1 MTCRVGP
8 AAWPMRG
15 RAAVDSRAMKHFC
28 LAATLLLATCV
39 LPGEPSSADRVV
51 FSLPFAQP
59 YRVPIG
65 SPDSM
70 RAHPVFPEIGATANG
85 EPLDNP
91 RYRLESDNT
100 TIVRVDSSGQGLQGV
115 ARGLAHVRIVL
126 ATALGAPDTT
136 FEVQVVVSHVTIDA
150 ATRILTKL
158 DQKAQLTAFASDAG
172 YRPVPGVTF
181 TWASSRPGVATISS
195 AGVVAA
201 VDEGNAVI
209 TAQADDVS
217 GTVDLTVVQAA
228 ARVQVS
234 PKLDTLRTSGRD
246 RQFQAFAYDS
256 TASRMLPVKILWRS
270 TNPAVATVDAQ
281 GLAIARSAGT
291 ARIVAQVGS
300 AADTATLV
308 LKQVLA
314 FVVVNPGL
322 DTMTAIDDSTRFV
335 AQALDSA
342 QIGIPDLPS
351 VTWTTA
357 DPTIATVDQTGLV
370 RARAN
375 GLVLITAAGAGQS
388 GSAVVLVRQEV
399 SKAKILEDTLL
410 LTGDGATARLHAM
423 GVDKNGYAVPGA
435 GTRFSWGSQLGLVAT
450 VDTGG
455 LVTAHGDG
463 RTRIQALPIN
473 GGQSDT
479 ATVIVTGAP
488 QNLIAFDSPRGIE
501 VVRADGTLRTVLVN
515 GYSGDYYYDAYTP
528 QDPAWSPDG
537 TRLAFALQYVSYY
550 YANAWSIDVSSAD
563 GSIMTE
569 PVSDYLF
576 KGGPAWSPDGKTIAF
591 SWDGAGGSAIYIVPA
606 AGGSSTRLTD
616 AITLDYKPAWSP
628 DGTKIAFQSER
639 DGNNEIYMMNA
650 DGSGVTRLT
659 NDPGQD
665 IEPAWSPDA
674 SQLAFSSTR
683 RGSRDI
689 WLMNADGSNLSLT
702 VAGSAASAV
711 SPAWSPDGA
720 QIVFASLC
728 SRCTPLTSDL
738 YIINRDGT
746 GLRRLTTDAGAGH
759 PSWRV
764 TTPLVAPL
772 AGAAAA
778 PRRRRGPTR

>member
-1 MTCRVGP
+1 
-8 AAWPMRG
+8 
-15 RAAVDSRAMKHFC
+15 MKHFC

-39 LPGEPSSADRVV
+39 LPGEPSNRIVYSFLFD
-51 FSLPFAQP
+51 QP

-65 SPDSM
+65 TPDTTI
-70 RAHPVFPEIGATANG
+70 RAYAVVPRIAATANG
-85 EPLDNP
+85 TPLNNP
-91 RYRLESDNT
+91 QYRLESSNT
-100 TIVRVDSSGQGLQGV
+100 NIVRVDSSGRGLRGV
-115 ARGLAHVRIVL
+115 ARGTAHVRVVL
-126 ATALGAPDTT
+126 ETALGAPDTT
-136 FEVQVVVSHVTIDA
+136 FDVQVVVSHVTIDA
-150 ATRILTKL
+150 ATLILTKL
-158 DQKAQLTAFASDAG
+158 DQKAQLTAYASDEG
-172 YRPVPGVTF
+172 FRPVPGVTF
-181 TWASSRPGVATISS
+181 SWASSRPAVATISS
-195 AGVVAA
+195 AGLVTA
-201 VDEGNAVI
+201 VDEGNTLI
-209 TAQADDVS
+209 TAEADGDTGSV
-217 GTVDLTVVQAA
+217 TLTVVQAA

-234 PKLDTLRTSGRD
+234 PKVDTLRTSGRD

-291 ARIVAQVGS
+291 TKIIAQVGP

-314 FVVVNPGL
+314 FVVVKPGL
-322 DTMTAIDDSTRFV
+322 DTLTAIDDSSRFV

-342 QIGIPDLPS
+342 QIAIPDLPS
-351 VTWTTA
+351 VTWATA
-357 DPTIATVDQTGLV
+357 DATIATVDQTGLV

-375 GLVLITAAGAGQS
+375 GLVLITAASAGQS

-399 SKAKILEDTLL
+399 AKANIVEDSLS
-410 LTGDGATARLHAM
+410 LTGEGASGRLTAV
-423 GVDKNGYAVPGA
+423 GVDKNGYPVPA
-435 GTRFSWGSQLGLVAT
+435 TGTRFSWGSRLGLVAS

-501 VVRADGTLRTVLVN
+501 VVRADGALRTTLV
-515 GYSGDYYYDAYTP
+515 SGHSDYYYDAYTP

-537 TRLAFALQYVSYY
+537 TRLAFALQYISYY

-606 AGGSSTRLTD
+606 AGGSSTRLTN

-628 DGTKIAFQSER
+628 DGTKIAFQSNR
-639 DGNNEIYMMNA
+639 DGNNEIYVMNA

-665 IEPAWSPDA
+665 IEPAWSPDG

-702 VAGSAASAV
+702 VAGSAAIAV

-720 QIVFASLC
+720 QIVFASVC
-728 SRCTPLTSDL
+728 SRCTPQTSDL

-746 GLRRLTTDAGAGH
+746 GLRRLTTDADAGH

-772 AGAAAA
+772 AAA
-778 PRRRRGPTR
+778 PQRRRRATR

>member
-1 MTCRVGP
+1 
-8 AAWPMRG
+8 
-15 RAAVDSRAMKHFC
+15 MKHFC
-28 LAATLLLATCV
+28 LAATLLLVTCV

-51 FSLPFAQP
+51 FTLPFAQP

-70 RAHPVFPEIGATANG
+70 RAHAVFPQIGATANG
-85 EPLDNP
+85 EPLANP
-91 RYRLESDNT
+91 LYRLESDNT
-100 TIVRVDSSGQGLQGV
+100 SIVRVDPSGQGLQGV
-115 ARGLAHVRIVL
+115 ARGTAHVRVFL
-126 ATALGAPDTT
+126 TTALGAPDTT
-136 FEVQVVVSHVTIDA
+136 FDVQVVISGVLVQGSPSVLTRLAQHGQMS
-150 ATRILTKL
+150 ATGV
-158 DQKAQLTAFASDAG
+158 DAG
-172 YRPVPGVTF
+172 GRPVASVPF
-181 TWASSRPGVATISS
+181 TWVSSRPNVATITND
-195 AGVVAA
+195 GEVVA
-201 VDEGNAVI
+201 VDEGITVI
-209 TAQADDVS
+209 TAEADGVP
-217 GTVDLTVVQAA
+217 GTANLQVVQAA

-234 PKLDTLRTSGRD
+234 PKVDTLRTSGRD
-246 RQFQAFAYDS
+246 GQFQAFAYDS

-291 ARIVAQVGS
+291 ARIIAQVGP

-322 DTMTAIDDSTRFV
+322 DTLTAIDDSSRFV

-375 GLVLITAAGAGQS
+375 GLVLITAASAGQS

-399 SKAKILEDTLL
+399 AKANIVEDSLS
-410 LTGDGATARLHAM
+410 LTAEGASGRLTAV
-423 GVDKNGYAVPGA
+423 GVDKNGYPVPA
-435 GTRFSWGSQLGLVAT
+435 TGTRFSWGSRLGLVAS

-463 RTRIQALPIN
+463 RTRVTAQPIN
-473 GGQSDT
+473 GGLADT
-479 ATVIVTGAP
+479 AIIIVSGAP
-488 QNLIAFDSPRGIE
+488 QRLIAFDSPRGIE
-501 VVRADGTLRTVLVN
+501 VVRADGTLRIVLVN
-515 GYSGDYYYDAYTP
+515 GYSGDYYYDTYTP

-537 TRLAFALQYVSYY
+537 TQVAFASQHISYY

-591 SWDGAGGSAIYIVPA
+591 SWDGAGGSAIYVVPA

-628 DGTKIAFQSER
+628 DGTKIAFQSNR
-639 DGNNEIYMMNA
+639 DGNNEIYVMNA

-665 IEPAWSPDA
+665 IEPAWSPDG

-728 SRCTPLTSDL
+728 SRCTPQTSDL

>member
-1 MTCRVGP
+1 MHPGGGPAQAARALYHRPRRPRRDRRAAAAGAAPRHRAGRASLRGRPAGGGAGACARRAAHGGRGDTDSGARGGSGGGATHDAGAATPAARLPVALGSAMTCRAGP

-15 RAAVDSRAMKHFC
+15 RAAVGLRAMKHFC
-28 LAATLLLATCV
+28 LAATLLRATCV
-39 LPGEPSSADRVV
+39 LPGEPSNRIVYSFLFD
-51 FSLPFAQP
+51 QP

-65 SPDSM
+65 TPDTTI
-70 RAHPVFPEIGATANG
+70 RAYAVVPRIAATANG
-85 EPLDNP
+85 TPLNNP
-91 RYRLESDNT
+91 QYRLESSNT
-100 TIVRVDSSGQGLQGV
+100 NIVRVDSSGRGLRGV
-115 ARGLAHVRIVL
+115 ARGTAHVRVVL
-126 ATALGAPDTT
+126 ETALGAPDTT
-136 FEVQVVVSHVTIDA
+136 FDVQVVVSHVTIDA
-150 ATRILTKL
+150 ATPILTKL
-158 DQKAQLTAFASDAG
+158 DQKAQLTAYASDEG
-172 YRPVPGVTF
+172 FRPVPGVTF
-181 TWASSRPGVATISS
+181 SWASSRPAVATISS
-195 AGVVAA
+195 AGLVTA
-201 VDEGNAVI
+201 VDEGNTLI
-209 TAQADDVS
+209 TAEADGDTGSV
-217 GTVDLTVVQAA
+217 TLTVVQAA

-234 PKLDTLRTSGRD
+234 PKVDTLRTSGRD

-291 ARIVAQVGS
+291 AKIIAQVGP

-314 FVVVNPGL
+314 FVVVKPGL
-322 DTMTAIDDSTRFV
+322 DTLTAIDDSSRFV

-342 QIGIPDLPS
+342 QIAIPDLPS
-351 VTWTTA
+351 VTWATA
-357 DPTIATVDQTGLV
+357 DATIATVDQTGLV

-375 GLVLITAAGAGQS
+375 GLVLITAASAGQS

-399 SKAKILEDTLL
+399 AKANIVEDSLS
-410 LTGDGATARLHAM
+410 LTGEGASGRLTAV
-423 GVDKNGYAVPGA
+423 GVDKNGYPVPA
-435 GTRFSWGSQLGLVAT
+435 TGTRFSWGSRLGLVAS

-501 VVRADGTLRTVLVN
+501 VVRADGALRTVLIN
-515 GYSGDYYYDAYTP
+515 GYSGDYYYDTYTP

-569 PVSDYLF
+569 PVSDYQF

-591 SWDGAGGSAIYIVPA
+591 SWDGTGGSAIYIVPA
-606 AGGSSTRLTD
+606 AGGSSTRLTE

-628 DGTKIAFQSER
+628 DGTKVAFQSNR
-639 DGNNEIYMMNA
+639 DGNYGIYVMNA
-650 DGSGVTRLT
+650 DGSGM
-659 NDPGQD
+659 
-665 IEPAWSPDA
+665 A
-674 SQLAFSSTR
+674 
-683 RGSRDI
+683 
-689 WLMNADGSNLSLT
+689 
-702 VAGSAASAV
+702 
-711 SPAWSPDGA
+711 
-720 QIVFASLC
+720 
-728 SRCTPLTSDL
+728 
-738 YIINRDGT
+738 
-746 GLRRLTTDAGAGH
+746 
-759 PSWRV
+759 
-764 TTPLVAPL
+764 
-772 AGAAAA
+772 
-778 PRRRRGPTR
+778 

>member
-1 MTCRVGP
+1 
-8 AAWPMRG
+8 
-15 RAAVDSRAMKHFC
+15 MKHFC

-51 FSLPFAQP
+51 FTLPFAQP

-70 RAHPVFPEIGATANG
+70 RAHAVFPQIGATANG
-85 EPLDNP
+85 EPLANP
-91 RYRLESDNT
+91 LYRLESDNT
-100 TIVRVDSSGQGLQGV
+100 SIVRVDPSGQGLQGV
-115 ARGLAHVRIVL
+115 ARGTAHVRVFL
-126 ATALGAPDTT
+126 TTALGAPDTT
-136 FEVQVVVSHVTIDA
+136 FDVQVVISGVLVQGSPSVLTRLAQHGQMS
-150 ATRILTKL
+150 ATGV
-158 DQKAQLTAFASDAG
+158 DAG
-172 YRPVPGVTF
+172 GRPVASVPF
-181 TWASSRPGVATISS
+181 TWVSSRPNVATITND
-195 AGVVAA
+195 GEVVA
-201 VDEGNAVI
+201 VDEGITVI
-209 TAQADDVS
+209 TAEADGVP
-217 GTVDLTVVQAA
+217 GTANLQVVQAA

-234 PKLDTLRTSGRD
+234 PKVDTLRTSGRD
-246 RQFQAFAYDS
+246 GQFQAFAYDS

-291 ARIVAQVGS
+291 ARIIAQVGP

-342 QIGIPDLPS
+342 QIAIPDLPS

-435 GTRFSWGSQLGLVAT
+435 GTRFSWGSRLGLVAT

-463 RTRIQALPIN
+463 RTPIQALPIN

-537 TRLAFALQYVSYY
+537 TRLAFALQYISYY

-628 DGTKIAFQSER
+628 DGTKIAFQSNR
-639 DGNNEIYMMNA
+639 DGNNEIYVMNA

-665 IEPAWSPDA
+665 IEPAWSPDG

-728 SRCTPLTSDL
+728 SRCTPQTSDL

-746 GLRRLTTDAGAGH
+746 GLRRLTTDADAGH

-764 TTPLVAPL
+764 TMPLVAPL
-772 AGAAAA
+772 AAAAAA
-778 PRRRRGPTR
+778 PQRRRRATR